1 MLDPQGREFILLAEK
16 DSVLRIEMDWREPF
30 DAAAR
35 LADRPG
41 FAFLDSALFHAE
53 LGRYSFIGIEPF
65 GIFTAALGLATWNGV
80 PLWLPPL
87 PALRDLLSRFVFD
100 ADPQLPPFQGGA
112 IGAIP
117 YEFGWEL
124 DGLCSP
130 NHQIEQREPFH
141 LGFYDLV
148 FAFDQ
153 LQRRTFLFSSGFPE
167 QGEARKARAAARIDH
182 ALRLF
187 ERAPVSAVAPQ
198 TAVSGW
204 TSNFA
209 RPGYRAA
216 IERVQAHI
224 FRGDIYQA
232 NIARRFSADLPE
244 GFSPFAF
251 YARLRAAN
259 PAPFAA
265 YLTCGDTTIASSSPE
280 LLLRKRGAA
289 VETRPIKGTSARA
302 DHPGEDLWRAE
313 ALAKSEKD
321 RAENIMIVDLLR
333 NDLSRTCRP
342 FSVEVPVLC
351 GRESYANVH
360 HLVSVVTGELA
371 ADRDA
376 IDLIAATF
384 PGGSITGAPKR
395 RSMEIIDSIE
405 RVPRGYYCGS
415 IFYLGFDGTMD
426 MNIAIRTA
434 VLQAGRASL
443 HAGGGITRLSD
454 WAAEYAETEAK
465 AQRLFDAFAG
475 VEELEEVLQ

>member
-1 MLDPQGREFILLAEK
+1 MEDRVV
-16 DSVLRIEMDWREPF
+16 SIEIDWRDPF
-30 DAAAR
+30 DAARR

-41 FAFLDSALFHAE
+41 FAFLDSALLHPE

-65 GIFTAALGLATWNGV
+65 GVFTAAQGLATWNGV

-87 PALRDLLSRFVFD
+87 PALRDLLARFAFD
-100 ADPQLPPFQGGA
+100 ADPELPPFQGGA

-124 DGLCSP
+124 DGLASP
-130 NHQIEQREPFH
+130 NHRTEQREPFH
-141 LGFYDLV
+141 LGFYDLA

-153 LQRRTFLFSSGFPE
+153 LRRRAFIVASGFPE
-167 QGEARKARAAARIDH
+167 EGAARRARAAARLDH
-182 ALRLF
+182 ALRLL
-187 ERAPVSAVAPQ
+187 ERPPAKRAPQPAVA
-198 TAVSGW
+198 GW
-204 TSNFA
+204 ASNFTRA
-209 RPGYRAA
+209 AYRAA
-216 IERVQAHI
+216 IERVQGHI
-224 FRGDIYQA
+224 YRGDIYQA
-232 NIARRFSADLPE
+232 NIAQRFGADLPA
-244 GFSPFAF
+244 GFSPFDF
-251 YARLRAAN
+251 YARLRATN

-265 YLTCGDTTIASSSPE
+265 YLTCGESVIASSSPE
-280 LLLRKRGAA
+280 LLLRKRGTA
-289 VETRPIKGTSARA
+289 VETRPIKGTSPRAADPIEDLRRA
-302 DHPGEDLWRAE
+302 D
-313 ALAKSEKD
+313 ALEKSEKD

-333 NDLSRTCRP
+333 NDLSRACRP

-371 ADRDA
+371 ADKDA
-376 IDLIAATF
+376 VDLIAAVF

-434 VLQAGRASL
+434 VLQAGRASV
-443 HAGGGITRLSD
+443 HAGGGITSLSD
-454 WAAEYAETEAK
+454 WAAEYAEVEAK
-465 AQRLFDAFAG
+465 VQRLFDAFAG
-475 VEELEEVLQ
+475 VEELEEVPQ

>member
-1 MLDPQGREFILLAEK
+1 MK
-16 DSVLRIEMDWREPF
+16 DRVVSIEIDWREPF

-35 LADRPG
+35 LADRSG
-41 FAFLDSALFHAE
+41 FAFLDSALFHPE

-65 GIFTAALGLATWNGV
+65 GVFTAALGLATWNGV

-87 PALRDLLSRFVFD
+87 PALRDLLARFVFE
-100 ADPQLPPFQGGA
+100 ADPELPPFQGGA

-124 DGLCSP
+124 DGLASP
-130 NHQIEQREPFH
+130 NHRIEQQEPFH
-141 LGFYDLV
+141 LGFYDLI

-153 LQRRTFLFSSGFPE
+153 LRRRTFVFASGLPAE
-167 QGEARKARAAARIDH
+167 GEARKARAAARLDH
-182 ALRLF
+182 ALRLLERPPP
-187 ERAPVSAVAPQ
+187 ERAPQPAVA
-198 TAVSGW
+198 GW

-209 RPGYRAA
+209 RTAYRTA
-216 IERVQAHI
+216 IERVQGHI
-224 FRGDIYQA
+224 YRGDIYQA
-232 NIARRFSADLPE
+232 NIAQRFGADLPE
-244 GFSPFAF
+244 GFSPFEF
-251 YARLRAAN
+251 YARLRATN

-265 YLTCGDTTIASSSPE
+265 YLTCGESLIASSSPE

-289 VETRPIKGTSARA
+289 VETRPIKGTSPRA
-302 DHPGEDLWRAE
+302 EHPVEDLWRAE
-313 ALAKSEKD
+313 VLAQSEKD

-333 NDLSRTCRP
+333 NDLSRACRP
-342 FSVEVPVLC
+342 FSVDVPVLC

-371 ADRDA
+371 ADKDA

-434 VLQAGRASL
+434 ILKAGRASV
-443 HAGGGITRLSD
+443 HAGGGITCLSD
-454 WAAEYAETEAK
+454 WAEEYAETEAK

-475 VEELEEVLQ
+475 VKDLEEVPQ

>member
-1 MLDPQGREFILLAEK
+1 MLAEK

-302 DHPGEDLWRAE
+302 DHPVEDLWRAE

-475 VEELEEVLQ
+475 VEELEDVLQ

>member
-1 MLDPQGREFILLAEK
+1 LSAAE
-16 DSVLRIEMDWREPF
+16 DSVLTIEIDWRDPF
-30 DAAAR
+30 AAAER

-41 FAFLDSALFHAE
+41 FAFLDSALFHLK

-65 GIFTAALGLATWNGV
+65 GTFTAAQGLATWNGV

-87 PALRDLLSRFVFD
+87 PALRDLLARFALN
-100 ADPQLPPFQGGA
+100 ADPELPPFQGGA

-124 DGLCSP
+124 DGLASP
-130 NHQIEQREPFH
+130 NHRIEQQEPFH

-153 LQRRTFLFSSGFPE
+153 LKRRAFIFASGFPE
-167 QGEARKARAAARIDH
+167 QGEARKARAAARLDH
-182 ALRLF
+182 ALRLLK
-187 ERAPVSAVAPQ
+187 RAPVHADAPQ
-198 TAVSGW
+198 QPAITGW
-204 TSNFA
+204 TSNFT
-209 RPGYRAA
+209 RPTYRAA
-216 IERVQAHI
+216 IERVQEHI

-232 NIARRFSADLPE
+232 NIAQRFSADLPD
-244 GFSPFAF
+244 GFSPFGF
-251 YARLRAAN
+251 YARLRATN

-265 YLTCGDTTIASSSPE
+265 YLTCGETVIASSSPE
-280 LLLRKRGAA
+280 LLLRKRGQA
-289 VETRPIKGTSARA
+289 VETRPIKGTAARA
-302 DHPGEDLWRAE
+302 DNPVEDLWRAE
-313 ALAKSEKD
+313 ALEKSEKD

-333 NDLSRTCRP
+333 NDLSRVCRP

-371 ADRDA
+371 AGKDA
-376 IDLIAATF
+376 TDLIAATF

-395 RSMEIIDSIE
+395 RSMEVIDAIE

-415 IFYLGFDGTMD
+415 ILYLGFDGTMD
-426 MNIAIRTA
+426 MNIVIRTA
-434 VLQAGRASL
+434 MLKEGKASL
-443 HAGGGITRLSD
+443 HAGGGITCLSD

-465 AQRLFDAFAG
+465 VKRLFDAFAG
-475 VEELEEVLQ
+475 AKELEELPQ

>member
-1 MLDPQGREFILLAEK
+1 MK
-16 DSVLRIEMDWREPF
+16 DSVLSIEIDWREPL
-30 DAAAR
+30 DAATR

-41 FAFLDSALFHAE
+41 FAFLDSALFHPE

-87 PALRDLLSRFVFD
+87 PALRDLLARFAFD
-100 ADPQLPPFQGGA
+100 ADPGLPPFQGGA

-130 NHQIEQREPFH
+130 NHRIEQQEPFY

-153 LQRRTFLFSSGFPE
+153 LRRRAFIFASGFPAE
-167 QGEARKARAAARIDH
+167 GEARHARAAARLDH
-182 ALRLF
+182 ALCLLDRSP
-187 ERAPVSAVAPQ
+187 ADGAPQ
-198 TAVSGW
+198 PAVSDW
-204 TSNFA
+204 TSNFTRA
-209 RPGYRAA
+209 AYRAA

-232 NIARRFSADLPE
+232 NIAQRFSADLPE

-251 YARLRAAN
+251 YARLRATN

-265 YLTCGDTTIASSSPE
+265 YLTCGDAVIASSSPE
-280 LLLRKRGAA
+280 LLLRKRSAA

-302 DHPGEDLWRAE
+302 AHPVEDLWRAE
-313 ALAKSEKD
+313 VLAQSEKD

-333 NDLSRTCRP
+333 NDLSRACRP
-342 FSVEVPVLC
+342 FSVEVPLLC

-371 ADRDA
+371 AGKDA
-376 IDLIAATF
+376 TDLIAAAF

-405 RVPRGYYCGS
+405 QVPRGYYCGS

-434 VLQAGRASL
+434 VLKAGRASV
-443 HAGGGITRLSD
+443 HAGGGITCLSD
-454 WAAEYAETEAK
+454 WADEYAETEAK
-465 AQRLFDAFAG
+465 AQRLLDAFACD
-475 VEELEEVLQ
+475 EELEEVPQ